1 MLAQHEAS
9 DIQRMSGAAM
19 AAQESNQISKT

>member
-19 AAQESNQISKT
+19 AAQKCNQISMT